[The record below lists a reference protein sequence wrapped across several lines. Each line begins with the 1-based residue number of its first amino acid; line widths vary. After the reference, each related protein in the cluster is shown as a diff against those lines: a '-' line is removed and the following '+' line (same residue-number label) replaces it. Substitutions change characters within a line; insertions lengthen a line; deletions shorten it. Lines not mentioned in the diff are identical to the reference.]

1 MGPPQAVSTSEPPE
15 AVTLA
20 SFADVMQ
27 PGSGGEIF
35 QAGPESDGSRGDR
48 GDGAGGTRQGCFF
61 RAAGAGGRRPTHPL
75 EASRMGSLWPTGLLV

>member
-1 MGPPQAVSTSEPPE
+1 MPEPPE
-15 AVTLA
+15 AVIVA